1 MQVIHMRMEM
11 KFPKQCQ
18 MEAIHMTLETKFENN
33 VRWKQIHTTLGGKKM
48 LECGQEA

>member
-1 MQVIHMRMEM
+1 MEVILMRMEM

-33 VRWKQIHTTLGGKKM
+33 VRWKQFTQHWGEKKM

>member
-1 MQVIHMRMEM
+1 MRMEM

-33 VRWKQIHTTLGGKKM
+33 VRWKQFTQHWGGKKM